1 MPKKSGKNLKVALAG
16 SGGRMGQN
24 ILSLA
29 EAYGV
34 AITAE
39 IENAK
44 HWNKLTSGRVDGVID
59 FSTPAG
65 FSAALAWC
73 VQHKKPLV
81 SGTTGLNPAEKS
93 ALKKAATKIPV
104 LYSANMSLGIA
115 AMMAM
120 MDSFKALK
128 GWDFQIEEAHHKL
141 KKDSPSGTA
150 LLLQGKLESVAGR
163 TLPPPNAI
171 RGGGI
176 AGIHQVWAMGPDEA
190 LVLQHT
196 AFDRKVFAQGA
207 LNAAR
212 WLFDNKAPGLY
223 DLSDLYKI
231 RS

>member
-1 MPKKSGKNLKVALAG
+1 VSKKSGKKLRIALAG
-16 SGGRMGQN
+16 SSGRMGQE
-24 ILSLA
+24 ISALA
-29 EAYGV
+29 DIA
-34 AITAE
+34 
-39 IENAK
+39 AK
-44 HWNKLTSGRVDGVID
+44 VDGANGWAKANPQHVDVVID

-65 FSAALAWC
+65 LAGALEWSLKN
-73 VQHKKPLV
+73 KKPLV
-81 SGTTGLNPAEKS
+81 SGTTGLS
-93 ALKKAATKIPV
+93 AADHAKLKKASAKIPV

-120 MDSFKALK
+120 IEALQALPPE
-128 GWDFQIEEAHHKL
+128 WDFQIKEAHHKM

-150 LLLQGKLESVAGR
+150 LLLQDKLEQTVGR
-163 TLPPPNAI
+163 KLPPPNVL

-176 AGIHQVWAMGPDEA
+176 PGIHEIHAMGPDEA

-196 AFDRKVFAQGA
+196 AFNRKVFAQGA

>member
-1 MPKKSGKNLKVALAG
+1 MSKKSGKNLKIALAG
-16 SGGRMGQN
+16 AGGRMGGE
-24 ILSLA
+24 IAALA
-29 EAYGV
+29 GQS
-34 AITAE
+34 ITAK
-39 IENAK
+39 IDDAK
-44 HWNKLTSGRVDGVID
+44 AWAKVKPADVDVVID

-65 FSAALAWC
+65 LSAALAWSLEN
-73 VQHKKPLV
+73 KKPLV
-81 SGTTGLNPAEKS
+81 SGTTGLS
-93 ALKKAATKIPV
+93 AADLNGVKKASAKIPV

-120 MDSFKALK
+120 INHLKALPD
-128 GWDFQIEEAHHKL
+128 WDFQIEEAHHKM

-150 LLLQGKLESVAGR
+150 LLLQEKLEKVTGR
-163 TLPPPNAI
+163 KLPPPNAL

-176 AGIHQVWAMGPDEA
+176 PGIHEIHAMGPDEA

-196 AFDRKVFAQGA
+196 AFNRKVFAQGA

-212 WLFDNKAPGLY
+212 WLIDNKAPGLY